1 MMQMRR
7 DTWCCCVAGLFAVD
21 RIVKLAAQK
30 GVSFAL
36 GPFEYSAVPL
46 SRIFAFASAR
56 ESAFIF
62 FPPLMFLF
70 WVFYKCG
77 GIKPRFW
84 SLFVFAGLV
93 SMAADLLLL
102 RGFQYCFSFG
112 AGDGAVVFNLATIYL
127 MLGAVAGIW
136 EMAVQAS
143 ENSQR

>member
-1 MMQMRR
+1 M
-7 DTWCCCVAGLFAVD
+7 D